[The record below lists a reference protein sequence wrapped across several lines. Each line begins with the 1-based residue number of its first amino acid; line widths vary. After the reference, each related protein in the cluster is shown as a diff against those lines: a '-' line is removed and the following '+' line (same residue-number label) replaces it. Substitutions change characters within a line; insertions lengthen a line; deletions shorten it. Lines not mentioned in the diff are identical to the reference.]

1 MSSSL
6 ACELPSKS
14 SSVSLYDSYA
24 LSLLREPSLLR
35 ADERRDVLLFLG
47 VDAAATLGG
56 RETCRMVFATSK
68 GWAIKQ
74 LAYRHAKVSSSARV
88 FVHASPA
95 DERKS
100 RSRSGSRSV
109 ALLWYEDDG
118 RGARGIEDVCA
129 EVLAGIALGAGPID
143 GGM

>member
-6 ACELPSKS
+6 ACELLSRS

-47 VDAAATLGG
+47 VATAATLGG
-56 RETCRMVFATSK
+56 RETCRIVFATSN

-118 RGARGIEDVCA
+118 RAARGMVDVCTEA
-129 EVLAGIALGAGPID
+129 LAGIALGAGPID
-143 GGM
+143 GGI

>member
-56 RETCRMVFATSK
+56 RET
-68 GWAIKQ
+68 
-74 LAYRHAKVSSSARV
+74 
-88 FVHASPA
+88 
-95 DERKS
+95 
-100 RSRSGSRSV
+100 
-109 ALLWYEDDG
+109 
-118 RGARGIEDVCA
+118 
-129 EVLAGIALGAGPID
+129 
-143 GGM
+143 

>member
-1 MSSSL
+1 M
-6 ACELPSKS
+6 
-14 SSVSLYDSYA
+14 
-24 LSLLREPSLLR
+24 
-35 ADERRDVLLFLG
+35 
-47 VDAAATLGG
+47 
-56 RETCRMVFATSK
+56 
-68 GWAIKQ
+68 
-74 LAYRHAKVSSSARV
+74 